1 MVDKSKPKGKP
12 LDVVTLLSLPDQLRK
27 TALVILKLS
36 RATATMVARDTG
48 REKTIE
54 NKYLTQ
60 LVKMGFLKLE
70 KQDHDVYFYV

>member
-1 MVDKSKPKGKP
+1 MVKKNNPKEKP
-12 LDVVTLLSLPDQLRK
+12 LDIVTLLSLPDQLRK
-27 TALVILKLS
+27 TALAILKLG

-54 NKYLTQ
+54 SKYLTQ

-70 KQDHDVYFYV
+70 KQGHDVYFYV